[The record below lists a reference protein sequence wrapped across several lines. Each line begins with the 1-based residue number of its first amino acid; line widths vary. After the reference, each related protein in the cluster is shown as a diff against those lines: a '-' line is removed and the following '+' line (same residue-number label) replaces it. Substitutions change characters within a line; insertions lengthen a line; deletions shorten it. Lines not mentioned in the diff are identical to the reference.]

1 MRNNINNLTT
11 KLALDDTHDHHIKA
25 GAHHSDILMRF
36 EKNNNRDL
44 TDFLLEKG
52 TISQEER
59 NSIVQ
64 MIDSSDDENYTVA
77 KEILKTMLCRIK
89 T

>member
-1 MRNNINNLTT
+1 MRNNINNLVT
-11 KLALDDTHDHHIKA
+11 KLAVDDTHEYHLKA
-25 GAHHSDILMRF
+25 GALLHSVVTRF

-52 TISQEER
+52 TLSQEER

-64 MIDSSDDENYTVA
+64 MIESSDNENYTVA
-77 KEILKTMLCRIK
+77 KEILKQKINGSNI
-89 T
+89 